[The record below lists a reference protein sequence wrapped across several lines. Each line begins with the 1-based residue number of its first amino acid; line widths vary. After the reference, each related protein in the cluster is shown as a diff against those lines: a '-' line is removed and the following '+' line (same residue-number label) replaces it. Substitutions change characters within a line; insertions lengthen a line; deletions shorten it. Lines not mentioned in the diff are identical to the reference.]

1 MKVLIYSESD
11 LAKEVLAKLRED
23 EQTVSLRNAEFFKA
37 SELEVCDLAIV
48 SADDGEIFNA
58 YHNAEI
64 DVKYLENFGQSV
76 AASIKETETEKP
88 KRGKSKAK

>member
-37 SELEVCDLAIV
+37 SE
-48 SADDGEIFNA
+48 
-58 YHNAEI
+58 
-64 DVKYLENFGQSV
+64 
-76 AASIKETETEKP
+76 
-88 KRGKSKAK
+88 